1 MARYL
6 ISEAARQ
13 TGVEAHVLR
22 YWEEELELEIPRN
35 ELGHR
40 YYTEEHIEIFN
51 HIKEMKA
58 EGYQLRAIKE
68 SLAEAAASRR
78 GRLSQSEK
86 QVESGE
92 EEMRAAENG
101 MSGYRPDERPDK
113 PAALAQ
119 EKDEEAVRL
128 REERLVE
135 FESIVYDI
143 VTEALRN
150 NNARLGREV
159 SDQVGDRVIKEM
171 NYLVRENEEH
181 MEEHFRKLDE
191 ALTRR
196 RKKIKPLKADKEAA
210 ATKVTRLPV
219 VSQTRKRRRLF
230 QRRRKTTIY

>member
-1 MARYL
+1 
-6 ISEAARQ
+6 
-13 TGVEAHVLR
+13 
-22 YWEEELELEIPRN
+22 
-35 ELGHR
+35 
-40 YYTEEHIEIFN
+40 
-51 HIKEMKA
+51 
-58 EGYQLRAIKE
+58 
-68 SLAEAAASRR
+68 
-78 GRLSQSEK
+78 
-86 QVESGE
+86 
-92 EEMRAAENG
+92 MRAAENG